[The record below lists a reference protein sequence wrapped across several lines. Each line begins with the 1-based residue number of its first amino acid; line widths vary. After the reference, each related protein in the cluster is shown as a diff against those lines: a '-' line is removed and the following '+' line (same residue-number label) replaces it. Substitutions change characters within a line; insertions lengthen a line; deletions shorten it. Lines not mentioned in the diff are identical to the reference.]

1 MSWIKP
7 KPAHQSILSLI
18 LITVGLALL
27 IAFILFLPD
36 QLAVARTPG
45 SIINSLGLQLHLL
58 LCCGP
63 HPSPFYHH
71 LCSDVWVDCHDW
83 DQGYHWSPW
92 EFIFS
97 LTHPP
102 PAFVHGGDPSLPPCH
117 WCPALTAMLRM
128 FGANLNKLSRKV
140 QTQWIYL
147 GFRLCYGDRLK
158 YLAPNRPL
166 VCWKQ
171 NFNCVVTTLT
181 LLHHRTAAL

>member
-27 IAFILFLPD
+27 TAFILFLSD

-102 PAFVHGGDPSLPPCH
+102 PAFVHGGDPSLPLVSCTDSH
-117 WCPALTAMLRM
+117 AENVWCKSEQIKQKGSDPMDLFGFQVMLW
-128 FGANLNKLSRKV
+128 G
-140 QTQWIYL
+140 QTEAFSTQQ
-147 GFRLCYGDRLK
+147 
-158 YLAPNRPL
+158 AT
-166 VCWKQ
+166 
-171 NFNCVVTTLT
+171 CVLE
-181 LLHHRTAAL
+181 AKF